1 MFCKFGSVEEI
12 LPVVVIVW
20 LNDECILLL
29 IGFIIFTNP
38 STYVDFN
45 FTICLYSV
53 ILSII
58 SCLSL
63 SFSKTSALVEYPV

>member
-45 FTICLYSV
+45 FTMSQ
-53 ILSII
+53 
-58 SCLSL
+58 
-63 SFSKTSALVEYPV
+63 ALF